1 MLLSM
6 FTFFLMIAFWWKWPC
21 GGERRIRFGLNL
33 VKTNWEIFDLSAEIP
48 WRRPDRNNIGCFRTQ
63 THTHKDSPKQTD
75 TDPKKLL
82 SPTLHCPNSGLTPRT
97 QPDTLGPFFRT
108 YLRKFVCG
116 VNFWAISAPG
126 KFGLQ
131 KETSFSRFVSGGL
144 P

>member
-1 MLLSM
+1 MHLG
-6 FTFFLMIAFWWKWPC
+6 IAQIAVWPPA
-21 GGERRIRFGLNL
+21 LNRAL
-33 VKTNWEIFDLSAEIP
+33 N
-48 WRRPDRNNIGCFRTQ
+48 R
-63 THTHKDSPKQTD
+63 
-75 TDPKKLL
+75 KLW
-82 SPTLHCPNSGLTPRT
+82 
-97 QPDTLGPFFRT
+97 GPFFRT